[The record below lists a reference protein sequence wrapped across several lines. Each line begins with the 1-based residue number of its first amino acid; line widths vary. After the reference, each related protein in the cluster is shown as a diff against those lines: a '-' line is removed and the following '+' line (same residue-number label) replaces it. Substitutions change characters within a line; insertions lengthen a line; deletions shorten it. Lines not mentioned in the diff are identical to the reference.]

1 MNYEGKIIK
10 LLPEETVG
18 KNNLRKRTIVLEE
31 INDREWKGWLVVDFF
46 NDKIDLLNWF
56 KEGDHVNVGIN
67 TRANEY
73 NWRRFNGVSGWKV
86 DAIASNSW
94 PTTPEAASVPTEQYS
109 DDLPF

>member
-18 KNNLRKRTIVLEE
+18 KNNLRKQTIVLEE
-31 INDREWKGWLVVDFF
+31 INDREWKGGLVVDFF
-46 NDKIDLLNWF
+46 NDKIDLVKWF
-56 KEGDHVNVGIN
+56 KEGDHVAVGIN

-73 NWRRFNGVSGWKV
+73 NGRWFNWVSGWKI
-86 DAIASNSW
+86 DAIASNGW
-94 PTTPEAASVPTEQYS
+94 EAAPAAAAPTEEYS